1 MRTRVVETVYVTEH
15 DRSSSGRF
23 RSDRTYQISAEL
35 IHALQSPVLDITTF
49 LIRMG
54 YFLPMWGLNGND
66 NEEINYPEP
75 AEQQMLHTYN
85 GWTATT
91 GQNYDSGFLSDIFQQ
106 QLDAYTSPFSYDQQV
121 NYTDNV
127 TQDNSGLMAVCREM
141 QHPHRSQ
148 YYPPPEWYQPY
159 EVFNEEA
166 KKRRGGG
173 GCSLVKLLLGV
184 GAFVGAFCFA
194 AKCFSWLR
202 SWFKVS
208 PDESIVKMIPWR
220 PAIYKHTH
228 IMLDYVY

>member
-1 MRTRVVETVYVTEH
+1 MYFEVGNLNTETYSGSANLPEYVRENYRLHGNQGTYNIDRIIIGYQMRTRVVETVYVTEH

-75 AEQQMLHTYN
+75 AEQQMLHTYS

-159 EVFNEEA
+159 EGKNA
-166 KKRRGGG
+166 
-173 GCSLVKLLLGV
+173 
-184 GAFVGAFCFA
+184 
-194 AKCFSWLR
+194 
-202 SWFKVS
+202 
-208 PDESIVKMIPWR
+208 DSI
-220 PAIYKHTH
+220 H
-228 IMLDYVY
+228 